1 MLRFA
6 SHFWALSHTPV
17 NLLLAHYQTACNHCV
32 SSRGTKGSSMPRV
45 WFIFQPKVQ
54 NLEDQDFSLGS
65 RLKTKR
71 RLRRAMLFFPPSL
84 PSFSSLFLLLLFWP
98 FPLAT
103 GPGSRLFQPTISWL
117 HWPELHP
124 WPLLRKWTYFKEIDR
139 GPEIGTSG
147 VKKVLYLN
155 TRTDG

>member
-1 MLRFA
+1 MIE
-6 SHFWALSHTPV
+6 SIQIIIMITHID
-17 NLLLAHYQTACNHCV
+17 LLLCASVYSKDFTLPTWIYALCIARLSKCNNHCTGHLQIQYPMYKK
-32 SSRGTKGSSMPRV
+32 SLKSNTRV

-71 RLRRAMLFFPPSL
+71 RLRRAVLFFPPSL
-84 PSFSSLFLLLLFWP
+84 PSFSSLFFLLLFWP

-103 GPGSRLFQPTISWL
+103 GPGSRLFQPTISGL

-124 WPLLRKWTYFKEIDR
+124 
-139 GPEIGTSG
+139 
-147 VKKVLYLN
+147 
-155 TRTDG
+155 